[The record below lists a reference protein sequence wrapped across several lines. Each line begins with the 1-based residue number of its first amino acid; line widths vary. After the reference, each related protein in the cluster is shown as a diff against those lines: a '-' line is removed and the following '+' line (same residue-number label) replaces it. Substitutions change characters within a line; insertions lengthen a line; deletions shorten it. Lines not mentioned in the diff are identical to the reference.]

1 MLKTP
6 PHSIEAER
14 AILGSILLESKAI
27 GEVAGFLQQEDF
39 YDPRHVHMYEAMIAL
54 YAKSRPIDLLTISE
68 YLDDRKLLENIGG
81 NAYLMETS
89 ESVYSTSNIWEY
101 AQIVKAKSVLRKLIK
116 SGNDILMLG
125 YNEESEINQ
134 LLEKAEQ
141 ALFGVTQ
148 TFIQN
153 KLVHIRDILS
163 SRYDELSEIHADP
176 SSAVNNSCASK
187 FPSLDKMLGGFKA
200 GDMVIVAARPS
211 MGKTAFALNIA
222 QNIGEGGKNVAIF
235 SLEMTKEQLTDRMIS
250 ASMAVDSWKLHKWL
264 LSDQEFSRLGDALET
279 LSEANIYIDDS
290 FVANLLEIK
299 SKARRLKMESGL
311 DMIVIDY
318 LQLMGSGVNTNR
330 VQEISEISRGIKSL
344 ARELKVPIIAL
355 SQLSRAVDSRPD
367 KAPVLSDL
375 RESGSIEQDA
385 DVVIMLLR
393 EDYYDS
399 PGAPQGLPGITR
411 VLVRKN
417 RNGPVGEIQLKFR
430 KESQKFVELAPEE
443 QYIPS
448 GWSDQSF

>member
-1 MLKTP
+1 
-6 PHSIEAER
+6 
-14 AILGSILLESKAI
+14 
-27 GEVAGFLQQEDF
+27 
-39 YDPRHVHMYEAMIAL
+39 
-54 YAKSRPIDLLTISE
+54 
-68 YLDDRKLLENIGG
+68 
-81 NAYLMETS
+81 METS

-176 SSAVNNSCASK
+176 SSATNNSCASK

-222 QNIGEGGKNVAIF
+222 QNIGESGKNVAIF

-250 ASMAVDSWKLHKWL
+250 ASMAVDSWKLHK
-264 LSDQEFSRLGDALET
+264 
-279 LSEANIYIDDS
+279 
-290 FVANLLEIK
+290 
-299 SKARRLKMESGL
+299 
-311 DMIVIDY
+311 
-318 LQLMGSGVNTNR
+318 
-330 VQEISEISRGIKSL
+330 
-344 ARELKVPIIAL
+344 
-355 SQLSRAVDSRPD
+355 
-367 KAPVLSDL
+367 
-375 RESGSIEQDA
+375 
-385 DVVIMLLR
+385 
-393 EDYYDS
+393 
-399 PGAPQGLPGITR
+399 
-411 VLVRKN
+411 
-417 RNGPVGEIQLKFR
+417 
-430 KESQKFVELAPEE
+430 
-443 QYIPS
+443 
-448 GWSDQSF
+448 

>member
-1 MLKTP
+1 
-6 PHSIEAER
+6 
-14 AILGSILLESKAI
+14 
-27 GEVAGFLQQEDF
+27 
-39 YDPRHVHMYEAMIAL
+39 MIAL
-54 YAKSRPIDLLTISE
+54 YTKSRPIDLLTISE
-68 YLDDRKLLENIGG
+68 YLDDRKLLETIGG
-81 NAYLMETS
+81 NAYLVETS

-176 SSAVNNSCASK
+176 SSATNNSCASK

-222 QNIGEGGKNVAIF
+222 QNIGESGKNVAIF

-250 ASMAVDSWKLHKWL
+250 ASMAVDSWKLHK
-264 LSDQEFSRLGDALET
+264 
-279 LSEANIYIDDS
+279 
-290 FVANLLEIK
+290 
-299 SKARRLKMESGL
+299 
-311 DMIVIDY
+311 
-318 LQLMGSGVNTNR
+318 
-330 VQEISEISRGIKSL
+330 
-344 ARELKVPIIAL
+344 
-355 SQLSRAVDSRPD
+355 
-367 KAPVLSDL
+367 
-375 RESGSIEQDA
+375 
-385 DVVIMLLR
+385 
-393 EDYYDS
+393 
-399 PGAPQGLPGITR
+399 
-411 VLVRKN
+411 
-417 RNGPVGEIQLKFR
+417 
-430 KESQKFVELAPEE
+430 
-443 QYIPS
+443 
-448 GWSDQSF
+448 